1 MPQIP
6 EWGIPKQN
14 LTTEPLAP
22 QVSAEVAG
30 KAAGATDM
38 AIGASLDAVVKTGE
52 HFLKLYD
59 DNQEMVAKNAAATQ
73 LMQIQADA
81 LNDPDPFTAGAR
93 MQAKMAQVGQEA
105 AKGIAN
111 AQVRNRFL
119 AEYDLDATQK
129 YFSTNTH
136 LMQKQVKVA
145 QANRLEYYDKLSTEY
160 ATADPYSRT
169 IILDKLNDQI
179 KTDVRDGLWTPL
191 QGNSF
196 NKTYSQQSIQ
206 NQVDQDLLT
215 DPAMVKKQLQLGENG
230 EYAGLDAKSVNLA
243 IKDAD
248 AQIKKL
254 KAVDKVNK
262 ETAIKV
268 NENDIMKTLR
278 KKDSIP
284 ESTINRMA
292 DNGQISERF
301 AAATIKKINSSAAV
315 TAKTDNKTFSYIVDA
330 IFDETNK
337 PEDIRTV
344 LLEENAK
351 GNISNEDFA
360 MLDEY
365 IDTVTDKSVDAMLSK
380 AYPKTGWQSIST
392 WSDEY
397 AGARHDVKVA
407 LFKDYNARVKKGV
420 DPQLALQEATNKQTL
435 NLKPAIA
442 TWVKGQ
448 LVIDL
453 NGRMKKSNPDG
464 SLENAE

>member
-6 EWGIPKQN
+6 EWGIPKQD

-22 QVSAEVAG
+22 QASPEAAG
-30 KAAGATDM
+30 KAASSGSEAM
-38 AIGASLDAVVKTGE
+38 GVALDAVVKTGE

-59 DNQEMVAKNAAATQ
+59 DNQEIQAKNAAAQ
-73 LMQIQADA
+73 QIMMIQDEA
-81 LNDPDPFTAGAR
+81 LKDPDPFTAGRR
-93 MQAKMAQVGQEA
+93 MQQRLVAVGQEA

-111 AQVRNRFL
+111 AQVRNKFL
-119 AEYDLDATQK
+119 AEYDLDATRS
-129 YFSTNTH
+129 YYSTNTH
-136 LMQKQVKVA
+136 LLTKQVKLA
-145 QANRLEYYDKLSTEY
+145 QSNRLEYYDKLSTEY

-191 QGNSF
+191 QGSSF

-206 NQVDQDLLT
+206 NQVDQDMLT
-215 DPAMVKKQLQLGENG
+215 DPAMVKKQLLLGEKG
-230 EYAGLDAKSVNLA
+230 EYAGLDEKSVTLA
-243 IKDAD
+243 VKDAD

-278 KKDSIP
+278 KKGSIP
-284 ESTINRMA
+284 ETTINRMA
-292 DNGQISERF
+292 DNGQISEKF
-301 AAATIKKINSSAAV
+301 AAATIKKLQSSAAI
-315 TAKTDNKTFSYIVDA
+315 TAKTDDKTFSNIVDA

-337 PEDIRTV
+337 PEDIRAV

-351 GNISNEDFA
+351 GKISNDDFA

-365 IDTVTDKSVDAMLSK
+365 IDTVTDTSVDAMLSK
-380 AYPKTGWQSIST
+380 AYPKTPWEAMSK

-407 LFKDYNARVKKGV
+407 IFKDYNNRVKKGT
-420 DPQLALQEATNKQTL
+420 DPQLALDEATRKQTL
-435 NLKPAIA
+435 NLRPEIA

-453 NGRMKKSNPDG
+453 NGRMKKTNPDG